1 MERELI
7 TDCRAISSYFSISKK
22 LKMEKTI
29 SFFILIVIGFL
40 FRSKV
45 TNKEQRDTIKTLI
58 LTIALPAVI
67 FSALLNIDL
76 SSSLIYPPILVLSLN
91 FILFLSV
98 RWMLPIIMGNTPMAD
113 KRTLMLMLPSLAPYL
128 SCFPFLAEFS
138 DDTII
143 GLAAIADTGN
153 KIFILIF
160 LYLLGMYWAYGK
172 EVFGR
177 KEAKYS
183 KLIDVLLQPINMSI
197 IIALIAS
204 LLGIKLETIP
214 VYFQESLS
222 YLRNLLTPTIMI
234 FIGLAVKVKGKQL
247 RSILGLLLWRMA
259 IAFGLSALA
268 ISLFNFNSLATVLLV
283 VAFPQSSCSF
293 IPYAQISIFS
303 NRQDK
308 TNALFNPALAL
319 SILAISLPFSA
330 LTIVW
335 IYSSGNFFTSPLHLA
350 GLSVVAFAASCLLLW
365 KQDRVQMPIAVR
377 VSEATERNIDKVAV
391 KVSNR

>member
-1 MERELI
+1 
-7 TDCRAISSYFSISKK
+7 
-22 LKMEKTI
+22 MEKTI
-29 SFFILIVIGFL
+29 SFFILICIGIL

-45 TNKEQRDTIKTLI
+45 KNKEQTDTIKTLI

-76 SSSLIYPPILVLSLN
+76 SHSLIYPPLLVLSLN

-98 RWMLPIIMGNTPMAD
+98 RWMLPIIMGKIPETN

-160 LYLLGMYWAYGK
+160 LYFLAMYWAYGK
-172 EVFGR
+172 KIFGK
-177 KEAKYS
+177 KEKS
-183 KLIDVLLQPINMSI
+183 NKLIDTLLQPINLSI
-197 IIALIAS
+197 IIALVAS

-214 VYFQESLS
+214 VYFQDSLT

-234 FIGLAVKVKGKQL
+234 FIGLAVKIKGKEL
-247 RSILGLLLWRMA
+247 RSILGLLLWRSA

-268 ISLFNFNSLATVLLV
+268 ISLFNFNSLSTVLLV

-293 IPYAQISIFS
+293 IPYAQMSILS

-308 TNALFNPALAL
+308 TNALFNQALAL

-335 IYSSGNFFTSPLHLA
+335 IYSSGDFFVSPLHLA
-350 GLSVVAFAASCLLLW
+350 GLSVVSFLTSCIFLW
-365 KQDRVQMPIAVR
+365 KQERVQMPVSVR

-391 KVSNR
+391 KISNR

>member
-1 MERELI
+1 
-7 TDCRAISSYFSISKK
+7 
-22 LKMEKTI
+22 MEKTI
-29 SFFILIVIGFL
+29 SFFILILIGIL

-45 TNKEQRDTIKTLI
+45 KNEEQKDTIKTL
-58 LTIALPAVI
+58 LLAIALPAVI

-98 RWMLPIIMGNTPMAD
+98 RWILPIIMGNTSVAD

-128 SCFPFLAEFS
+128 SCFPFLTEFS

-153 KIFILIF
+153 KLFILIF
-160 LYLLGMYWAYGK
+160 LYLLAMYWSYGK
-172 EVFGR
+172 EIFSN
-177 KEAKYS
+177 KKAEYN
-183 KLIDVLLQPINMSI
+183 KLIDILLQPINLSI
-197 IIALIAS
+197 IVALIAS

-214 VYFQESLS
+214 VYFQESLA
-222 YLRNLLTPTIMI
+222 YLRNLLTPIIMI
-234 FIGLAVKVKGKQL
+234 FIGLAVKVKGKEL
-247 RSILGLLLWRMA
+247 KSILGLLLWRSA
-259 IAFGLSALA
+259 IAFALSALV
-268 ISLFNFNSLATVLLV
+268 ISLFNINSLATVLLV

-293 IPYAQISIFS
+293 IAYAQISIIS

-308 TNALFNPALAL
+308 TKALFNPALAL

-335 IYSSGNFFTSPLHLA
+335 IYSSGDFFASPLHLA
-350 GLSVVAFAASCLLLW
+350 GLSVVAFTASCICLW
-365 KQDRVQMPIAVR
+365 KQNRDIPT
-377 VSEATERNIDKVAV
+377 VSIPVGVSKATNQNSRRIPAEM
-391 KVSNR
+391 SNK